1 LPGTSPERDIPLPIP
16 KVHTVPASRAGER
29 LDRFLAEAERT
40 LSRSAVQ
47 QLIDG
52 GHVRLNDAPARASR
66 RVREGDRV
74 EVVRPRREP
83 QALRPEAIPLEVVFE
98 DEHLAVIAKP
108 AGMVVHPAVGHRSGT
123 LVHALLHRYGVLPD
137 GTGSP
142 ERAGIVHRLDKGTSG
157 LLLIARTDEAH
168 RELARQIEA
177 REVKR
182 VYRSVVWG
190 RLAKKTGRIE
200 ASLARSPR
208 DRKKIAV
215 VARGGRH
222 AATRYEVRREG
233 EYLTELLATLET
245 GRTHQIRVHLAH
257 LGHPVFG
264 DPEYGGRR
272 GPLMKLAPGRRAE
285 AALLLADLDHQA
297 LHAETLGFTH
307 PATRERLEFTR
318 PVPSEFQA
326 VLDTLPCGS

>member
-1 LPGTSPERDIPLPIP
+1 
-16 KVHTVPASRAGER
+16 
-29 LDRFLAEAERT
+29 
-40 LSRSAVQ
+40 VQ

-52 GHVRLNDAPARASR
+52 GHVRLNDAPTRASR
-66 RVREGDRV
+66 RVREGDRI

-123 LVHALLHRYGVLPD
+123 LVHALLHRYGGALSD
-137 GTGSP
+137 GSGSGP

-182 VYRSVVWG
+182 VYRAVVWG
-190 RLAKKTGRIE
+190 HLPKRVGRIE

-215 VARGGRH
+215 VTRGGRH
-222 AATRYEVRREG
+222 AATRYEVLREG
-233 EYLTELLATLET
+233 GYLTELAATLET

-264 DPEYGGRR
+264 DPDYGGRR
-272 GPLMKLAPGRRAE
+272 GPLMKLAPARRAE

-318 PVPSEFQA
+318 PVPPEFQA
-326 VLDTLPCGS
+326 VLDTLSCGS